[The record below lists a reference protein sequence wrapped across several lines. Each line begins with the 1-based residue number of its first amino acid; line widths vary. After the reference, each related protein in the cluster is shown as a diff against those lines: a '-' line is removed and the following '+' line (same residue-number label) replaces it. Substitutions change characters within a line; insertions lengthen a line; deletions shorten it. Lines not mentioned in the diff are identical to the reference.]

1 MDLYQLASLV
11 PVPIYLAIMNCDSEE
26 ERSFLTALYLSYRKE
41 LFTYAVR
48 ICSSQTNAEDAVQNA
63 FLSIIPKVS
72 TLRAMQ
78 NDRLKAYLFVSVR
91 NAVYKIHHSEE
102 KTRRAEIDSMAG
114 AAIEQTEDPLYEYD
128 SDELM
133 QALPLLS
140 ERDRTLLHMKYFLQL
155 SDQEIA
161 EQLQLKQDSVKV
173 LISRARQRLMKTIRE
188 GDQDHDRE

>member
-1 MDLYQLASLV
+1 M
-11 PVPIYLAIMNCDSEE
+11 
-26 ERSFLTALYLSYRKE
+26 
-41 LFTYAVR
+41 
-48 ICSSQTNAEDAVQNA
+48 
-63 FLSIIPKVS
+63 
-72 TLRAMQ
+72 
-78 NDRLKAYLFVSVR
+78 KAYLFVSVR
-91 NAVYKIHHSEE
+91 NAVYKIHHSDE
-102 KTRRAEIDSMAG
+102 KARRAEIDSMAA

-188 GDQDHDRE
+188 GDQGHDRE